1 MKLFDE
7 EIAVNRRGSSADKKT
22 DIAVKLADARS
33 LCVRS
38 IFWRQNFLHF
48 ESEITLVFST
58 YRANI
63 GFMSRNRPPSQ
74 RQLKAGELI
83 RRALAE
89 ILAKENIRDPDLQG
103 VSVTISEV
111 RASPDLKHAIVYAAP
126 LGGGDSEKII
136 KALQRCGSF
145 LRGRLGKEMEMK
157 STPRLKFVADTS
169 YDTAEDM
176 QRLLSNPKVAQDL
189 QKD

>member
-1 MKLFDE
+1 
-7 EIAVNRRGSSADKKT
+7 
-22 DIAVKLADARS
+22 
-33 LCVRS
+33 
-38 IFWRQNFLHF
+38 
-48 ESEITLVFST
+48 
-58 YRANI
+58 
-63 GFMSRNRPPSQ
+63 MSRNRPPSQ

-89 ILAKENIRDPDLQG
+89 ILAREHLRDPDLQG

-126 LGGGDSEKII
+126 LGTEHDADVVI

-157 STPRLKFVADTS
+157 STPRLKFVRDES
-169 YDTAEDM
+169 FDTADDM
-176 QRLLSNPKVAQDL
+176 AKLLNDPRVQQDL
-189 QKD
+189 Q